1 MAGNI
6 SLGVL
11 TIIFALFV
19 TSSGRGHDVLIGNS
33 VALLALGSVIATFF
47 VRPAHR
53 IYITAV
59 LLLPWIGFFGW
70 QFFLRR

>member
-11 TIIFALFV
+11 TILFALFV
-19 TSSGRGHDVLIGNS
+19 TSSGRGHDVLVGNG
-33 VALLALGSVIATFF
+33 VALLALGCVIASFF
-47 VRPAHR
+47 VRPTHR

-59 LLLPWIGFFGW
+59 LLLPWIAFFGW

>member
-11 TIIFALFV
+11 TILFALFV

-33 VALLALGSVIATFF
+33 VALLALGCVIAAFF

-70 QFFLRR
+70 QFLLRR

>member
-11 TIIFALFV
+11 TILFALFV

-33 VALLALGSVIATFF
+33 VAVLAWAASSPPSLSGQRT
-47 VRPAHR
+47 
-53 IYITAV
+53 
-59 LLLPWIGFFGW
+59 GFT
-70 QFFLRR
+70 